1 MTKKVK
7 TKAVFFDVAGT
18 LIEQKSWL
26 FLAEGLGLQKEYN
39 FLMASLK
46 NKKIGQKDLNQK
58 LSVLFTQKKRVN
70 KEELKKILS
79 VFNLKAGA
87 KDVIDY
93 LKSKNIAVFL
103 ISGANQILV
112 ANVAEVLQVD
122 GWMAATE
129 FVFDTDGQLVDVVRA
144 ANQGQWKVDQVSKVM
159 AEKGWNKSEVFFVG
173 DGWNDIYVFDYL
185 KRGITFDFGNWNL
198 KRKAYR
204 VVSGLAEIA
213 KII

>member
-1 MTKKVK
+1 MIVNKK
-7 TKAVFFDVAGT
+7 TRAVFFDVAGT
-18 LIEQKSWL
+18 LIEQKSWS
-26 FLAEGLGLQKEYN
+26 FLAEGLGLLNEYN
-39 FLMASLK
+39 QLVTSLK

-58 LSVLFTQKKRVN
+58 LSVLFTQNKLVN
-70 KEELKKILS
+70 KEELKIILS
-79 VFNLKAGA
+79 DFNLKVGA
-87 KDVIDY
+87 RDAIDY

-103 ISGANQILV
+103 VSGANQILV
-112 ANVAEVLQVD
+112 AKVAEVLQVD

-129 FVFDTDGQLVDVVRA
+129 FVFNTDGQLVDVVRTP
-144 ANQGQWKVDQVSKVM
+144 NQGQWKVDQVSKLM
-159 AEKGWNKSEVFFVG
+159 LENGWKKSEVFFVG